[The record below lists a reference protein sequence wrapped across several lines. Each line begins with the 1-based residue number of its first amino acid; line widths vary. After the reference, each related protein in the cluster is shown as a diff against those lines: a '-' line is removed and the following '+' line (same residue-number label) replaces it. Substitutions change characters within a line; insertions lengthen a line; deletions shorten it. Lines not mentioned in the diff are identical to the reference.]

1 MRLAPR
7 RPFRYPVPVKILS
20 LTLCSSVLLPALAL
34 AAPPRPADANAALG
48 PRLDATHRSATFRV
62 WAPGASEVELRG
74 SFSGKRMHM
83 ERDSSDPDVW
93 SYSVSSGVHPGDT
106 YHFLVNGAQKRDPR
120 ARAVN
125 PASNESVL
133 SDPAAFKWGP
143 EADAWKMPPPES
155 LVMYEMHLYCF
166 ADGIP
171 GSDPPFLRAEKRI
184 PYLKALGVNAIQLM
198 PVNEFPGERSWG
210 YNPSDLF
217 AVESSYGSPDD
228 FRHFVRACH
237 ANGIAV
243 LLDVVHNHY
252 GPSDLSVFD
261 WLSRGTPAPY
271 FYTDDRSKT
280 DWGPRPDFSNPAVR
294 AFILDSIRMWVE
306 EFRIDGF
313 RWDSVYNI
321 RYWNDGAHANP
332 DGDRVLSDANAWLR
346 KNAPSVLRI
355 AEDHAFDGSG
365 CGFQAQWNSAF
376 QAKLSDILKPGP
388 SVPDLDSLA
397 TDIKNLDWHWVNF
410 AECHDSAGDLNDH
423 HRLPAVID
431 PANPNSTRAKA
442 RSILANA
449 FIMTLP
455 GFPMFLQGLEL
466 HDTADFSDQSPIS
479 WQKAKS
485 NASFLR
491 AHADIIRLRRNLA
504 GYTPGLLG
512 SDIRILHSD
521 RRAGVLAFMRREKG
535 ATRDKATV
543 VVANFSSAP
552 LRATRVRFPCSGSW
566 VCHYNS
572 NVTAY
577 DPDFLGLGPVPPS
590 GLALPPGQIVIPID
604 IGPDSIQVYSLARPP
619 NATFSRVPAIADDS
633 AEDDFFDGIEDNL
646 DELDAPEP
654 EVVQWIEQVIA
665 PFPYAPVPVP
675 DDWRSP

>member
-1 MRLAPR
+1 
-7 RPFRYPVPVKILS
+7 
-20 LTLCSSVLLPALAL
+20 
-34 AAPPRPADANAALG
+34 
-48 PRLDATHRSATFRV
+48 
-62 WAPGASEVELRG
+62 
-74 SFSGKRMHM
+74 
-83 ERDSSDPDVW
+83 
-93 SYSVSSGVHPGDT
+93 
-106 YHFLVNGAQKRDPR
+106 
-120 ARAVN
+120 
-125 PASNESVL
+125 
-133 SDPAAFKWGP
+133 
-143 EADAWKMPPPES
+143 
-155 LVMYEMHLYCF
+155 
-166 ADGIP
+166 
-171 GSDPPFLRAEKRI
+171 
-184 PYLKALGVNAIQLM
+184 
-198 PVNEFPGERSWG
+198 
-210 YNPSDLF
+210 
-217 AVESSYGSPDD
+217 
-228 FRHFVRACH
+228 
-237 ANGIAV
+237 
-243 LLDVVHNHY
+243 
-252 GPSDLSVFD
+252 
-261 WLSRGTPAPY
+261 
-271 FYTDDRSKT
+271 
-280 DWGPRPDFSNPAVR
+280 
-294 AFILDSIRMWVE
+294 
-306 EFRIDGF
+306 
-313 RWDSVYNI
+313 
-321 RYWNDGAHANP
+321 
-332 DGDRVLSDANAWLR
+332 
-346 KNAPSVLRI
+346 
-355 AEDHAFDGSG
+355 
-365 CGFQAQWNSAF
+365 
-376 QAKLSDILKPGP
+376 
-388 SVPDLDSLA
+388 
-397 TDIKNLDWHWVNF
+397 
-410 AECHDSAGDLNDH
+410 
-423 HRLPAVID
+423 
-431 PANPNSTRAKA
+431 
-442 RSILANA
+442 
-449 FIMTLP
+449 MTLP